1 MPHVPAP
8 PAAAS
13 KPALRRSR
21 WRADALLVLLLALGC
36 YALSSA
42 IDLSERVERWLA
54 RSEGW
59 QADELPLT
67 LTALAVALTW
77 FAWRRRNET
86 LAELRLRE
94 SAEARVQGLLS
105 HNRELARQLI
115 GVQESERRAL
125 ARELHDDLGQ
135 ACSAI
140 RVETAFI
147 RHCNG
152 GAHAGIAAAAERA
165 EAEAQRLYEQVR
177 DMLRRLRPVELDALG
192 LLAALQAL
200 CEAWEAR
207 SGVACS
213 FHHEGLATAL
223 GDAVDITVYRV
234 TQEALSNVMRHA
246 MASSVRVRLQCST
259 QELVLTVHD
268 DGCGV
273 DPGASPTR
281 GLGLLGASERA
292 AALGGRLHIES
303 TPGAGLR
310 LELQLPLGG
319 ASSHADEGIGLPTE
333 GCEPG
338 VAASRVRGA
347 TP

>member
-1 MPHVPAP
+1 MPEVNTFEASDAAPA
-8 PAAAS
+8 S
-13 KPALRRSR
+13 RRSR

-42 IDLSERVERWLA
+42 IDLSERVDRWLA

-67 LTALAVALTW
+67 LTVLAAALTW

-94 SAEARVQGLLS
+94 SAEARVQGLLA

-140 RVETAFI
+140 RVETAYI
-147 RHCNG
+147 RHCNA

-177 DMLRRLRPVELDALG
+177 DMLRRLRPVELDSLG

-200 CEAWEAR
+200 CEAWELR

-213 FHHEGLATAL
+213 FHHEGPAAAL

-234 TQEALSNVMRHA
+234 TQEGLSNVMRHA
-246 MASSVRVRLQCST
+246 RASGVRVRLKCSA
-259 QELVLTVHD
+259 QELVLTVQD
-268 DGCGV
+268 DGRGM
-273 DPGASPTR
+273 DPALQHSR

-292 AALGGRLHIES
+292 AALGGRLQIES
-303 TPGAGLR
+303 APGAGLR
-310 LELQLPLGG
+310 LEMHLPL
-319 ASSHADEGIGLPTE
+319 AKLALP
-333 GCEPG
+333 
-338 VAASRVRGA
+338 
-347 TP
+347 

>member
-1 MPHVPAP
+1 MPDLHAIDAAPAP
-8 PAAAS
+8 
-13 KPALRRSR
+13 RRSR
-21 WRADALLVLLLALGC
+21 WRVDALVVLLLALGC
-36 YALSSA
+36 WALSSA
-42 IDLSERVERWLA
+42 IDLSEIIERWLA

-67 LTALAVALTW
+67 LTVLAAALTW

-94 SAEARVQGLLS
+94 RAEARVQGLLA

-115 GVQESERRAL
+115 AVQESERRAL

-135 ACSAI
+135 ACGAI
-140 RVETAFI
+140 RVETAYI
-147 RHCNG
+147 RHCND

-177 DMLRRLRPVELDALG
+177 DMLRRLRPVELDSLG

-213 FHHEGLATAL
+213 FHHEGLDGAT

-234 TQEALSNVMRHA
+234 AQEALSNVMRHA
-246 MASSVRVRLQCST
+246 QASGVRVRLQRSA
-259 QELVLTVHD
+259 QELVLTVQD
-268 DGCGV
+268 DGRGM
-273 DPGASPTR
+273 DPAQQPSR

-292 AALGGRLHIES
+292 AALGGRLQIES
-303 TPGAGLR
+303 APGAGLK
-310 LELQLPLGG
+310 LALHLP
-319 ASSHADEGIGLPTE
+319 LPTE
-333 GCEPG
+333 
-338 VAASRVRGA
+338 AA
-347 TP
+347 P